1 MTKRQESK
9 ARGEKSCVL
18 LPNFMNMIMS
28 STNKKPVQFPDS
40 VDVLIQD
47 NECVEVKGQ
56 KGELR
61 LNLITE
67 VAVSIDERS
76 LNVQSTSNSKFS
88 KAAAGTYRSLINN
101 MIIGVSEGYE
111 KQLELVGVGYRAKTQ
126 GKNVNLTLGFSH
138 PVIYKIPDE
147 IEILTPSRTEIIIRG
162 IDKQKVGQVA
172 AEIRSLR
179 PPEPYKGKGVR
190 YKGEQ
195 ISLKET
201 KKQA

>member
-1 MTKRQESK
+1 MIKTQENK
-9 ARGEKSCVL
+9 EWEEKSCVL
-18 LPNFMNMIMS
+18 LPNFMNIIMS
-28 STNKKPVQFPDS
+28 STIKKPVQLPDS
-40 VDVLIQD
+40 VDVSIQD
-47 NECVEVKGQ
+47 NDCIEVKGQ
-56 KGELR
+56 KGKLR
-61 LNLITE
+61 LSLITE
-67 VAVSIDERS
+67 VAVSIDEQS
-76 LNVQSTSNSKFS
+76 LNVKSTSNSKFS
-88 KAAAGTYRSLINN
+88 RAAAGTFRSLINN
-101 MIIGVSEGYE
+101 MIIGVSKGYE

-147 IEILTPSRTEIIIRG
+147 IEILTPSQTEITIRG

>member
-28 STNKKPVQFPDS
+28 STTKKPVQFPDS

-47 NECVEVKGQ
+47 NECIEVKGQ

-88 KAAAGTYRSLINN
+88 KAAAGTFRSLINN

-111 KQLELVGVGYRAKTQ
+111 KQLELVGVGYRASTQ
-126 GKNVNLTLGFSH
+126 GKNINLTLGFSH
-138 PVIYKIPDE
+138 PVIYEIPDE

-190 YKGEQ
+190 YKDEQ

>member
-28 STNKKPVQFPDS
+28 STTKKPVQFPDS

-47 NECVEVKGQ
+47 NECIEVKGQ

-88 KAAAGTYRSLINN
+88 KAAAGTFRSLINN

-111 KQLELVGVGYRAKTQ
+111 KQLELVGVGYRASTQ
-126 GKNVNLTLGFSH
+126 GKNINLTLGFSH

>member
-1 MTKRQESK
+1 MIERQENK
-9 ARGEKSCVL
+9 VRVEKSCVL
-18 LPNFMNMIMS
+18 LPSFMNMIMS
-28 STNKKPVQFPDS
+28 SKTKKPVQFPDS

-47 NECVEVKGQ
+47 NERIEVKGE

-61 LNLITE
+61 LNLINE
-67 VAVSIDERS
+67 VDVSIDDRT

-88 KAAAGTYRSLINN
+88 KAAAGTFRSLINN
-101 MIIGVSEGYE
+101 MIVGVTEGYE
-111 KQLELVGVGYRAKTQ
+111 KQLELIGVGYRASTQ
-126 GKNVNLTLGFSH
+126 GKNINLTLGFSH
-138 PVIYKIPDE
+138 PVVYKIPDE
-147 IEILTPSRTEIIIRG
+147 IEIQIPSQTEIIIKG